1 MHGGLVRVDDFGLRL
16 VMATFY
22 VIIGGALLFWFLNW
36 IVDTMQEL
44 SQMTLEDVLG
54 ASMML
59 ILIVVVA
66 LII

>member
-59 ILIVVVA
+59 ILIVIVA

>member
-1 MHGGLVRVDDFGLRL
+1 MDDFGLRL

-54 ASMML
+54 AGM
-59 ILIVVVA
+59 ILIIIIVVA
-66 LII
+66 LFI